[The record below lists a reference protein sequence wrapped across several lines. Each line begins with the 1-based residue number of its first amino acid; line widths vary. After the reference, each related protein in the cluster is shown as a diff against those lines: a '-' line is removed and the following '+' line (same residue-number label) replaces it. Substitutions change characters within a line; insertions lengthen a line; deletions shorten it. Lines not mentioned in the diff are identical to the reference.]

1 MLLLLHGRD
10 TFRSLGKLQEIISTY
25 KKAHSG
31 NAEVLNL
38 FCDGLSIHELQM
50 HLSGV
55 SLFAKK
61 RLIILKNLCSQKTL
75 LSGLLGEAPR
85 RPSSA
90 LGYGRA
96 QQDSAGQASGILS
109 SSGAVVVI
117 WEAKDLGATKSEKE
131 LLSLANKKQHFPVL
145 SGGEMRSFLAAFVK
159 ENHIGITNDA
169 QNLLLA
175 WGGGDS
181 WFMANEL
188 RKLSS
193 YKGGEVVEVEDV
205 RALSSG
211 NDFLNI
217 FEMLKALFAGDA
229 AKGLVLLHGLLNGGS
244 GFAEVLY
251 MMGREIR
258 LLALAKEVL
267 AQNKNATGIPGLSSF
282 VAKKSLAQARR
293 VSWEVLKDI
302 SYEAYK
308 TDLAIKKGALD
319 PLLGLELLS
328 FRLTSNPSS

>member
-10 TFRSLGKLQEIISTY
+10 SFRSLSKLKEIVSTY
-25 KKAHSG
+25 KKAHSE
-31 NAEVLNL
+31 NAEVLSL
-38 FCDGLSIHELQM
+38 FCEGLSLPELQE

-75 LSGLLGEAPR
+75 LAGLLREA
-85 RPSSA
+85 SD
-90 LGYGRA
+90 L
-96 QQDSAGQASGILS
+96 LS
-109 SSGAVVVI
+109 ITGAVLVI
-117 WEAKDLGATKSEKE
+117 WEARDLGATKDEKE
-131 LLSLANKKQHFPVL
+131 LLLLAHKKQHFSVL
-145 SGGEMRSFLAAFVK
+145 SGWKMKSFFAAFVK
-159 ENHIGITNDA
+159 ENRINVTGDA
-169 QNLLLA
+169 QNLLLTWGDGNA
-175 WGGGDS
+175 W
-181 WFMANEL
+181 FVANEL

-193 YKGGEVVEVEDV
+193 YKGGAVIEVEDV

-229 AKGLVLLHGLLNGGS
+229 ARGLLLLHSLLNGGS

-258 LLALAKEVL
+258 LLALAKETL
-267 AQNKNATGIPGLSSF
+267 MQNKNATSIPGLSPF
-282 VAKKSLAQARR
+282 IAKKSLAQARR
-293 VSWEVLKDI
+293 IPWEVLKDI
-302 SYEAYK
+302 SYEAYR

-328 FRLTSNPSS
+328 FRLIATPFSY